1 MYKLKRVLLIGLILS
16 FTISLWGCHNRA
28 IGTSR
33 NKSVASMLQNLKN
46 YEADVS
52 ITFTKNKDKSNIK
65 MNHVYDKEGKYQMT
79 IIEPKRLNGYTTV
92 CDGTKVSEYNPIT
105 EKSMQIEVSPV
116 KNQLL
121 FGTFL
126 HNYLNDESAQIV
138 EEQLDGQNVYAVTVP
153 IAGEFK
159 YMATEKVWFDYK
171 TTYPIK
177 MEIYDTEGSLTIR
190 IDFVNFIYN
199 PVK

>member
-1 MYKLKRVLLIGLILS
+1 MYKLKRVLIIGLMIS
-16 FTISLWGCHNRA
+16 FTISLWGCQQVGM
-28 IGTSR
+28 GTSR
-33 NKSVASMLQNLKN
+33 MKSVENMLQDLKN

-65 MNHVYDKEGKYQMT
+65 MNHIYNKEGVYKMT
-79 IIEPKRLNGYTTV
+79 IVEPKRLNGYTTV

-105 EKSMQIEVSPV
+105 EKSIQTEVSPV

-126 HNYLNDESAQIV
+126 HNYLNDESAKVV
-138 EEQLDGQNVYAVTVP
+138 EEQLDGQSVYTVTVP
-153 IAGEFK
+153 IAGGFK

-177 MEIYDTEGSLTIR
+177 MEIYDTEGSLTVQI
-190 IDFVNFIYN
+190 NFTNFMYN

>member
-16 FTISLWGCHNRA
+16 FTMSLWGCHSRA
-28 IGTSR
+28 VGTSR

-46 YEADVS
+46 YQADVS

-105 EKSMQIEVSPV
+105 EKSMQIEVSP
-116 KNQLL
+116 
-121 FGTFL
+121 
-126 HNYLNDESAQIV
+126 QIV

-153 IAGEFK
+153 IAGGFK

-177 MEIYDTEGSLTIR
+177 MEIYDTEGSLTIC
-190 IDFVNFIYN
+190 IDFVNFMYN

>member
-1 MYKLKRVLLIGLILS
+1 MYKLKRVLIIGLMIS
-16 FTISLWGCHNRA
+16 FTMSLWGCHHA
-28 IGTSR
+28 SIGTSR
-33 NKSVASMLQNLKN
+33 MKSVENMLQDLKN

-65 MNHVYDKEGKYQMT
+65 MNHVYNKEGVYQMT
-79 IIEPKRLNGYTTV
+79 ILEPKRLNGYTTV

-105 EKSMQIEVSPV
+105 EKSIQTEVSPV

-126 HNYLNDESAQIV
+126 HNYLNDESAKIT
-138 EEQLDGQNVYAVTVP
+138 EEQLDGQSVYTVTVP
-153 IAGEFK
+153 IAGGFK

-177 MEIYDTEGSLTIR
+177 MEIYDTEGALTIQ
-190 IDFVNFIYN
+190 INFVDFIYN